1 MDKNEPSIWPPYH
14 AFYIQSMLFNTT
26 SVLQVFYPSVSDRRT
41 TSIMCADSDLTGWL
55 QAAVLLS
62 SIHPRISA
70 LLHRALLRCPTSQ
83 PAGLDFLTCSLHC
96 VFLTELITP

>member
-1 MDKNEPSIWPPYH
+1 MNHQYGLRTTPSIFNLCCSIQH
-14 AFYIQSMLFNTT
+14 QFYRF
-26 SVLQVFYPSVSDRRT
+26 FYPSVSDRRT